1 MTTAASDIYDLF
13 TSYTRDYRID
23 TVYFTS
29 GSPGLN
35 TYLEPWLLA
44 SIVEFDDMCDQ
55 SLVYTKASD
64 TGTGDGEFTA
74 DLTLKNQIILALMMV
89 KYWME
94 TQIQDVVQ
102 MSNHLQDR
110 DFKTHSAAQNLRAK
124 QDYLIQISERI
135 SSRLV
140 EYGYAANNWASW
152 KLQDFD

>member
-23 TVYFTS
+23 TVYSTS
-29 GSPGLN
+29 GSSGLN

-44 SIVEFDDMCDQ
+44 SIVEFDNICDQ
-55 SLVYTKASD
+55 SLIYIKAVT
-64 TGTGDGEFTA
+64 TGSGDGEFA
-74 DLTLKNQIILALMMV
+74 VDLSLKNQIILALIMV

-102 MSNHLQDR
+102 MNNHLQDR

-135 SSRLV
+135 NSRLV
-140 EYGYAANNWASW
+140 EYGYEANDWTNW
-152 KLQDFD
+152 KVQDFD